1 MTDQAAIVDFLAQPA
16 THGGHRV
23 SRIETHGA
31 FLFMAGKRAYKL
43 KRAVRF
49 AYMDY
54 SSLEKR
60 RLACEAEVRL
70 NRRTAPGL
78 YRGTEAIRLLRDGSL
93 RLGGPQGRVVD
104 WVVVMRRFEE
114 AALLSRVAARGGL
127 EAGTMRA
134 LAEAIWRFHDKAEI
148 RKRGGGIK
156 AHRAVAATIQAE
168 IDRHAAVFDE
178 KRRLLFRRRTE
189 ALLEQSAD
197 ALERRRAAGRVR
209 HGHGDLHLRNICLL
223 DGVPTLF
230 DCLEFD
236 PDLAIEDV
244 LYDVAYLLM
253 DLDRQGLR
261 PLANLVLNRYLEL
274 GGDYDG
280 LGLLPLFLSQRAAI
294 RAHVLAS
301 TADVAEEA
309 ARQKQLRR
317 EAGEYLDLALAYA
330 RPPAARF
337 VAIGGLSGTGKSSV
351 ARLLAPKL
359 APAPGAVVLRSDV
372 LRKQLAGVG
381 EAERLPASAYTAKA
395 AKQVY
400 AEMLRRAALVAG
412 AGHSVIVDATF
423 TDPAQRRAAERAAS
437 RAVPFTGL
445 WLVAAKRVLLDR
457 VAARRGDA
465 SDADRE
471 TVAAQALLPL
481 GDITWHK
488 VAAGG
493 TVAQSARAALNQL
506 RNSKPVPAAEKAA
519 KRRRRGPEG
528 A

>member
-23 SRIETHGA
+23 SRIDTHGA

-43 KRAVRF
+43 KRSVRF

-114 AALLSRVAARGGL
+114 SALLSRVAARGGL
-127 EAGTMRA
+127 DAGIMRT
-134 LAEAIWRFHDKAEI
+134 LAEAIWRFHDRAEI
-148 RKRGGGIK
+148 RKRDGGIK
-156 AHRAVAATIQAE
+156 AHRAVAATILAE

-178 KRRLLFRRRTE
+178 KRRTQLRRRTE
-189 ALLEQSAD
+189 ALLELGAD

-236 PDLAIEDV
+236 PELAIEDV

-253 DLDRQGLR
+253 DLDRLNLR

-280 LGLLPLFLSQRAAI
+280 LGLMPLFLSQRAAI

-330 RPPAARF
+330 KPAAPRF
-337 VAIGGLSGTGKSSV
+337 IAIGGLSGTGKSSV

-381 EAERLPASAYTAKA
+381 ETERLPASAYTATTA
-395 AKQVY
+395 QQVY
-400 AEMLRRAALVAG
+400 GELLRRAALVAK

-423 TDPAQRRAAERAAS
+423 TDPVQRRAVEKAAP
-437 RAVPFTGL
+437 RGVPFTGL
-445 WLVAAKRVLLDR
+445 WLAAARRVLLDR
-457 VAARRGDA
+457 VVARRGDA
-465 SDADRE
+465 SDADRD
-471 TVAAQALLPL
+471 TVAAQAQLKL
-481 GDITWHK
+481 GDIAWHK
-488 VAAGG
+488 VPAGG
-493 TVAQSARAALNQL
+493 TLTQNVRAALARL
-506 RNSKPVPAAEKAA
+506 RDAKPAAATGRRA
-519 KRRRRGPEG
+519 KPRGRTPDG